1 MLKHMVQYFLNRHL
15 LSNALFILVFL
26 GGIFSYHTIKKEEFP
41 DITFRT
47 MRIQTTYPG
56 ASSKDVER
64 DITIPIEERIQNLSG
79 IRQITSTTTQG
90 LSSIQLELDR
100 DANVLD
106 VKTDVSDAVSRVPM
120 PDDVL
125 DDPRVSLFNISR
137 KAILDIGIT
146 LTDSASLSLNDRL
159 KLQQVARQLK
169 AFLLSNSAFSD
180 VNFTGYLSEEMNINI
195 DPEAINTHKLPLN
208 SILSTLQDANRQQ
221 PVGETYTNQWVPV
234 RLSQSLIDSD
244 QLLGIK
250 LNRSF
255 GASDVL
261 LRDIA
266 SVTMN
271 VARQTSA
278 IRINGSD
285 ALLLELVKSPDVDLL
300 TAIDI
305 AKKELDR
312 FKTIYLN
319 DQSVAITL
327 FDDESITLRNRL
339 SMIATNGVIGFVLI
353 VLALIVFLNRQGPL
367 GGHGASLCVA
377 FTLIMGLIFDFTIN
391 GITLSAIII
400 VLGIVVDD
408 AIIIA
413 EHIYRC
419 YFDGRPKKEAAIMG
433 VQDMM
438 LPVIAGVT
446 TTCMAFVP
454 LLMFDN
460 RFGDFVKP
468 IPLVI
473 FLMLGASLIES
484 FFILPGHLTLSPPK
498 RQQPRAWIVSFE
510 QRYERFIARLINRRW
525 WVIIGFIVL
534 MGLAIWLGT
543 SRIKFVMFPHDESRE
558 IVISGTIKN
567 ATSIA
572 ETAEALIAVDA
583 IIPRV
588 LGDDNL
594 GVITTIARQR
604 MGGRQSVNS
613 FRMTI
618 EIPEANDR
626 TISANEYIEMLKKQL
641 SSIDR
646 IEKLMFR
653 KARWGSRSGSAIEIK
668 VQSNNDT
675 DRMRAISML
684 QSILGNHSNIESVD
698 IKKAFVQPVIEIA
711 LNQSDLQRW
720 GISISHWNG
729 LKQPWVGL
737 RYSTFN
743 ARMTQLNTN
752 FDDNFQYRPLDDIL
766 TITIPNAQGYLV
778 PLSELVELTTIEKPI
793 DIQRRG
799 GYRIR
804 IFVT

>member
-146 LTDSASLSLNDRL
+146 LTDSALLSLNDRL

-266 SVTMN
+266 TVTMN
-271 VARQTSA
+271 VVRQTSA

-305 AKKELDR
+305 AKKE
-312 FKTIYLN
+312 
-319 DQSVAITL
+319 VG
-327 FDDESITLRNRL
+327 SIQNHLL
-339 SMIATNGVIGFVLI
+339 EMIN
-353 VLALIVFLNRQGPL
+353 PL
-367 GGHGASLCVA
+367 PSH
-377 FTLIMGLIFDFTIN
+377 
-391 GITLSAIII
+391 
-400 VLGIVVDD
+400 
-408 AIIIA
+408 
-413 EHIYRC
+413 
-419 YFDGRPKKEAAIMG
+419 
-433 VQDMM
+433 
-438 LPVIAGVT
+438 
-446 TTCMAFVP
+446 
-454 LLMFDN
+454 
-460 RFGDFVKP
+460 
-468 IPLVI
+468 
-473 FLMLGASLIES
+473 FLMMNPL
-484 FFILPGHLTLSPPK
+484 
-498 RQQPRAWIVSFE
+498 RFE
-510 QRYERFIARLINRRW
+510 
-525 WVIIGFIVL
+525 
-534 MGLAIWLGT
+534 
-543 SRIKFVMFPHDESRE
+543 
-558 IVISGTIKN
+558 
-567 ATSIA
+567 
-572 ETAEALIAVDA
+572 
-583 IIPRV
+583 
-588 LGDDNL
+588 
-594 GVITTIARQR
+594 
-604 MGGRQSVNS
+604 
-613 FRMTI
+613 
-618 EIPEANDR
+618 
-626 TISANEYIEMLKKQL
+626 
-641 SSIDR
+641 ID
-646 IEKLMFR
+646 
-653 KARWGSRSGSAIEIK
+653 
-668 VQSNNDT
+668 
-675 DRMRAISML
+675 
-684 QSILGNHSNIESVD
+684 
-698 IKKAFVQPVIEIA
+698 
-711 LNQSDLQRW
+711 
-720 GISISHWNG
+720 
-729 LKQPWVGL
+729 
-737 RYSTFN
+737 
-743 ARMTQLNTN
+743 
-752 FDDNFQYRPLDDIL
+752 
-766 TITIPNAQGYLV
+766 
-778 PLSELVELTTIEKPI
+778 
-793 DIQRRG
+793 
-799 GYRIR
+799 
-804 IFVT
+804 

>member
-1 MLKHMVQYFLNRHL
+1 MLN
-15 LSNALFILVFL
+15 
-26 GGIFSYHTIKKEEFP
+26 
-41 DITFRT
+41 D
-47 MRIQTTYPG
+47 
-56 ASSKDVER
+56 

-146 LTDSASLSLNDRL
+146 LTDSALLSLNDRL

-266 SVTMN
+266 TVTMN
-271 VARQTSA
+271 VVRQTSA

-312 FKTIYLN
+312 FKTIYLK

-327 FDDESITLRNRL
+327 FDDESITLRNQL

-353 VLALIVFLNRQGPL
+353 VLALIVFLNRQAAFWVAMGLPF
-367 GGHGASLCVA
+367 CVA

-391 GITLSAIII
+391 GITLSYYYCI
-400 VLGIVVDD
+400 
-408 AIIIA
+408 
-413 EHIYRC
+413 
-419 YFDGRPKKEAAIMG
+419 
-433 VQDMM
+433 
-438 LPVIAGVT
+438 
-446 TTCMAFVP
+446 
-454 LLMFDN
+454 
-460 RFGDFVKP
+460 
-468 IPLVI
+468 
-473 FLMLGASLIES
+473 
-484 FFILPGHLTLSPPK
+484 GHCC
-498 RQQPRAWIVSFE
+498 
-510 QRYERFIARLINRRW
+510 
-525 WVIIGFIVL
+525 
-534 MGLAIWLGT
+534 
-543 SRIKFVMFPHDESRE
+543 
-558 IVISGTIKN
+558 
-567 ATSIA
+567 
-572 ETAEALIAVDA
+572 
-583 IIPRV
+583 
-588 LGDDNL
+588 
-594 GVITTIARQR
+594 
-604 MGGRQSVNS
+604 
-613 FRMTI
+613 
-618 EIPEANDR
+618 
-626 TISANEYIEMLKKQL
+626 
-641 SSIDR
+641 
-646 IEKLMFR
+646 
-653 KARWGSRSGSAIEIK
+653 
-668 VQSNNDT
+668 
-675 DRMRAISML
+675 
-684 QSILGNHSNIESVD
+684 
-698 IKKAFVQPVIEIA
+698 
-711 LNQSDLQRW
+711 
-720 GISISHWNG
+720 
-729 LKQPWVGL
+729 
-737 RYSTFN
+737 
-743 ARMTQLNTN
+743 
-752 FDDNFQYRPLDDIL
+752 
-766 TITIPNAQGYLV
+766 
-778 PLSELVELTTIEKPI
+778 
-793 DIQRRG
+793 
-799 GYRIR
+799 
-804 IFVT
+804 